1 MHRDEIKASGLVGD
15 TRRLEL
21 IKERNG
27 YALHAEPAAHET
39 ISGSDLWWM
48 LREID
53 RLRTLVARDLS
64 RDWVQS

>member
-1 MHRDEIKASGLVGD
+1 MHRDEIETSGLVGD

-21 IKERNG
+21 IKERTG
-27 YALHAEPAAHET
+27 YALFAEPASHET

-64 RDWVQS
+64 SDWVQS